1 MYCPSCGTEYT
12 IELKYCN
19 RCGANLDTG
28 LSTQA
33 QIVPVSLTK
42 PTLVLGAVITFLT
55 LGGFGMLMS
64 AAIELA
70 RNARLDPDSITAIII
85 VGMLTILTTD
95 IFLVRLLSRI
105 INASLSSGSFTQP
118 RQSKQIATPSVV
130 QLPQPPTARLR
141 GVPSVT
147 EGTTRFFEPAQTQSE
162 IRDRTTAEKLER

>member
-1 MYCPSCGTEYT
+1 
-12 IELKYCN
+12 
-19 RCGANLDTG
+19 
-28 LSTQA
+28 
-33 QIVPVSLTK
+33 
-42 PTLVLGAVITFLT
+42 
-55 LGGFGMLMS
+55 MLMS

-105 INASLSSGSFTQP
+105 INALLSSGSFTQP
-118 RQSKQIATPSVV
+118 RQSKKIATPSVV
-130 QLPQPPTARLR
+130 QLPQPPTARFQ

-147 EGTTRFFEPAQTQSE
+147 EGTTRFFEPAQSQSE